1 MLSFYEVVVFEL
13 RFEVFKIHN
22 LLIEIYKLH
31 FGGLGFFFFFFFF
44 GCIII
49 SVAIKKNQKFF
60 LSFNSIQLILGF
72 KETILLVTC
81 AIPEVFSISSH
92 PVVLVTYPAIRYNI
106 V

>member
-1 MLSFYEVVVFEL
+1 MLSFYEVVVSEL
-13 RFEVFKIHN
+13 RFEVFKIHH

-31 FGGLGFFFFFFFF
+31 FGGLGFFFFF

-92 PVVLVTYPAIRYNI
+92 PVVLVTYLAIRYNI

>member
-1 MLSFYEVVVFEL
+1 MLSFYEVVVFES
-13 RFEVFKIHN
+13 RFEVFKIRN

-31 FGGLGFFFFFFFF
+31 FGGLDFCFF

-72 KETILLVTC
+72 KETILLVTS
-81 AIPEVFSISSH
+81 AIPEVFSISSR
-92 PVVLVTYPAIRYNI
+92 PVLLVTYTAIRYNI